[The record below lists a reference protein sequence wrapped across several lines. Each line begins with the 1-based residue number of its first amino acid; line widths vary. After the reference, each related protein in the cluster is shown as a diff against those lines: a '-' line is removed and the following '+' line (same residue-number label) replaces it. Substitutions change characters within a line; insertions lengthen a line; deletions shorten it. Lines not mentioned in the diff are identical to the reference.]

1 MAKVLT
7 GKEVAAAVNARSKL
21 MLEELQNKGITPKL
35 AILRVGEKENDLSYE
50 KGILKRCAELGVE
63 YQQVVFPLDAEEKEL
78 LLAIDQLNKDDSV
91 HGILLFRPLPKRMD
105 EDFIVNSIAPQK
117 DVDGC
122 TNLSLAGVFAAKPL
136 GFAPCTAQAAMEA
149 LDYYGYELQGKNV
162 VVIGRSLVVGKPL
175 SMLLSNRHATVT
187 ICHSR
192 SQNIAE
198 HTQHADIV
206 VAAMGK
212 PEILGASYF
221 AENQVVLDVGVSWN
235 EAKGKL
241 TGDVN
246 YEEAEKI
253 VSAITPVPRGIGS
266 ITTAVLM
273 NHVIISAYQTI
284 SK

>member
-198 HTQHADIV
+198 HTQHSDIV

-273 NHVIISAYQTI
+273 NHVIISAYQAI